1 MNKIKELREEKGWK
15 QEDLGNLLG
24 VQKATVS
31 KYETGRIPLTDDTIR
46 KLSDIFQVP
55 SDYILGIS
63 SSKDKLN
70 DKTMEETI
78 YEKYGLKPENIEELK
93 KYAELLKLKQLADED
108 SEFGSNL
115 KSLRH
120 NNK

>member
-1 MNKIKELREEKGWK
+1 MNRIKELREEKGWK
-15 QEDLGNLLG
+15 QDDLGKLLG
-24 VQKATVS
+24 VQKATIS

-63 SSKDKLN
+63 SSKDRIK

-93 KYAELLKLKQLADED
+93 KYAELLKLKQMTE
-108 SEFGSNL
+108 EENEIENV

-120 NNK
+120 SNK